1 MNMLVNLLK
10 YIIRLIAEIGGYLL
24 SVVMLILVVDIV
36 TREFFQPLQGLAAL
50 SVLVAVTVVYM
61 GIPHTEEVKM
71 HVRVGVLTSLLSQKW
86 KTIFNMFAY
95 IIGLITF
102 AIVSY
107 AVARNAISSLN
118 MNESIAG
125 TTPFPIYPVKFIILF
140 CCIVY
145 WIQILINL
153 TSELQKLKKTDK

>member
-1 MNMLVNLLK
+1 MNMIVNLLK

-36 TREFFQPLQGLAAL
+36 TREFFHPLQGLAAL
-50 SVLVAVTVVYM
+50 SVLVAVTVVYL

-71 HVRVGVLTSLLSQKW
+71 HVRVGVFTSLLSRKW

-95 IIGLITF
+95 VVGLITF
-102 AIVSY
+102 GIVSY
-107 AVARNAISSLN
+107 AVARNAISSLK

-140 CCIVY
+140 CCIFY

-153 TSELQKLKKTDK
+153 SGEIQNFKKNR